1 MKKGHFMVTDLID
14 ELKNRPST
22 MKLRQIIFGLE
33 NWVKVNGDIDFDP
46 KDMEKYLLA
55 KQMTR

>member
-14 ELKNRPST
+14 ELKRRPST
-22 MKLRQIIFGLE
+22 IRLRQIIFGLE

-46 KDMEKYLLA
+46 RDMEKFLLA

>member
-14 ELKNRPST
+14 ELKSRPST
-22 MKLRQIIFGLE
+22 PRMDNIIIGLE
-33 NWVKVNGDIDFDP
+33 YWVKVNGDIDFNP
-46 KDMEKYLLA
+46 RDMEDYLLV

>member
-1 MKKGHFMVTDLID
+1 MVTDLID

-22 MKLRQIIFGLE
+22 IRMRQIIFGLE

-46 KDMEKYLLA
+46 RDMEKFLLA

>member
-1 MKKGHFMVTDLID
+1 MVTDLID
-14 ELKNRPST
+14 ELKSRPST
-22 MKLRQIIFGLE
+22 PRMDNIIIGLE

-46 KDMEKYLLA
+46 RDMEKFLLA

>member
-46 KDMEKYLLA
+46 GDMEKYLLA

>member
-1 MKKGHFMVTDLID
+1 MKKGHYMVTDLID

-22 MKLRQIIFGLE
+22 IRMRQIIFGLE

-46 KDMEKYLLA
+46 RDMEKFLLA

>member
-33 NWVKVNGDIDFDP
+33 NWVKINGDIDFDP

>member
-1 MKKGHFMVTDLID
+1 MKKGHYMVTDLID
-14 ELKNRPST
+14 ELKSRPST

-46 KDMEKYLLA
+46 RDMEKYLLA

>member
-1 MKKGHFMVTDLID
+1 MVTDLID

-22 MKLRQIIFGLE
+22 IRMRQIIFGLE

-46 KDMEKYLLA
+46 RDMEKYLLGRQKA
-55 KQMTR
+55 R

>member
-14 ELKNRPST
+14 ELKSRPST
-22 MKLRQIIFGLE
+22 PRMDNIIIGLE
-33 NWVKVNGDIDFDP
+33 NWVKVNGDIDFNP
-46 KDMEKYLLA
+46 RDMEDYLLV

>member
-14 ELKNRPST
+14 ELKRRPST
-22 MKLRQIIFGLE
+22 PRMVRIINGLE
-33 NWVKVNGDIDFDP
+33 YWVKVNGDIDFDP
-46 KDMEKYLLA
+46 RDMEKFLLA

>member
-1 MKKGHFMVTDLID
+1 MKKGHYMVTDLID

>member
-1 MKKGHFMVTDLID
+1 MKKGHYMVTDLID

-33 NWVKVNGDIDFDP
+33 NWVKINGDIDFDP